1 MRGSELDASIA
12 AGHYAR
18 KQLLCDDRLIAWS
31 HRSRFATA
39 MRLAHLLGGARVLD
53 HGCGDGTFL
62 GMLVAA
68 PGAPTLAVGTEITP
82 SLVDDCRA
90 RLGDRE
96 GLRFVL
102 AHELDDDVHAGAYD
116 VVFCMEVLEH
126 VVDYE
131 AEIDRL
137 ARVLAPSGTL
147 VVSVPVETGVPLI
160 VKQAA
165 RRIAGWRGL
174 GDYPGS
180 SPYSAPEY
188 WRSVFAGPG
197 ARLERPIHTGD
208 AGHRFH
214 DHKGF
219 NWMALRDRLRQ
230 RFRLDHVLA
239 SPLSWLSPHLG
250 SQAWFVARAPHS
262 RPGSA

>member
-1 MRGSELDASIA
+1 MLGSELDASIA

-18 KQLLCDDRLIAWS
+18 KQLLCGDPLIAWS

-39 MRLAHLLGGARVLD
+39 LRLAHRLGGARVLD

-62 GMLVAA
+62 GMLTAGPHA
-68 PGAPTLAVGTEITP
+68 PAVAVGTEITS

-90 RLGDRE
+90 RLGDRP

-102 AHELDDDVHAGAYD
+102 ASDLDADAHAGAYD

-137 ARVLAPSGTL
+137 ARVLAPSGAL
-147 VVSVPVETGVPLI
+147 VVSVPVETGLPLV

-180 SPYSAPEY
+180 SPYSARDY
-188 WRSVFAGPG
+188 WRSVFAGPR
-197 ARLERPIHTGD
+197 ARLERPIHAGD
-208 AGHRFH
+208 GGHRFH

-219 NWMALRDRLRQ
+219 NWMALRDHLRR
-230 RFRLDHVLA
+230 RFRIDDVLA
-239 SPLSWLSPHLG
+239 SPVRWLPPHLG
-250 SQAWFVARAPHS
+250 SQAWFVARPIHS
-262 RPGSA
+262 PARPA

>member
-1 MRGSELDASIA
+1 MPPSELDASIA

-31 HRSRFATA
+31 HRRRFATA
-39 MRLAHLLGGARVLD
+39 MRLALGLGGTRVLD

-62 GMLVAA
+62 AMLMASPAA
-68 PGAPTLAVGTEITP
+68 PHVAVGTEIAS
-82 SLVDDCRA
+82 SLVDECQT

-102 AHELDDDVHAGAYD
+102 ARDLDADMHAGAYD

-126 VVDYE
+126 VVDFE
-131 AEIDRL
+131 AELDRL
-137 ARVLAPSGTL
+137 ERLLAPSGAL

-180 SPYSAPEY
+180 SPYSAHDY
-188 WRSVFAGPG
+188 WRSLVAGPR
-197 ARLERPIHTGD
+197 ARLARPIHTGD
-208 AGHRFH
+208 AGLRFH

-219 NWMALRDRLRQ
+219 NWMALREHLRR
-230 RFRLDHVLA
+230 RFRLDDVLA
-239 SPLSWLSPHLG
+239 SPVSWLPPHLG
-250 SQAWFVARAPHS
+250 SQAWFVARKLHSPH
-262 RPGSA
+262 GSA